1 MAKCLVLGADGF
13 LGSHL
18 SMSLIKNHTVVGYDK
33 FNHGR
38 TLDCDIEKIEGNF
51 SDSYRLK
58 KALEGVDYVFNF
70 ISSSNP
76 AKSLKDPLSDIIHLQ
91 TSVNFIN
98 MCCDA
103 GVKKIIYPS
112 TGGAIYGRCSD
123 KPFKEDDAVNPISP
137 YAINKLA
144 LEGYLKYFRNSRGLD
159 YVIYRI
165 SNPYGP
171 LQNVTGAQG
180 IIPIYLNN
188 IKNNLPLT
196 VFGDGSMRRDYIYIK
211 DTIDMICSSFEK
223 TSQDIYN
230 LGSGSSHT
238 INDIIYEISK
248 VTKKSVQI
256 NYMPDRAT
264 DIKNV
269 ELDMSRYYNEY
280 GTRASTSLLEGI
292 YHTWQYVKNISQ

>member
-1 MAKCLVLGADGF
+1 
-13 LGSHL
+13 
-18 SMSLIKNHTVVGYDK
+18 
-33 FNHGR
+33 
-38 TLDCDIEKIEGNF
+38 
-51 SDSYRLK
+51 
-58 KALEGVDYVFNF
+58 
-70 ISSSNP
+70 
-76 AKSLKDPLSDIIHLQ
+76 
-91 TSVNFIN
+91 

-180 IIPIYLNN
+180 IIPIYLNK
-188 IKNNLPLT
+188 IKNNLPLD

-211 DTIDMICSSFEK
+211 DTIDMICKSFEK

-230 LGSGSSHT
+230 LGSGSSNT

-248 VTKKSVQI
+248 VTKQSVQI
-256 NYMPDRAT
+256 NYMPERAT

-269 ELDMSRYYNEY
+269 ELDMSRFYNEY
-280 GTRASTSLLEGI
+280 NMRANTSLSEGI
-292 YHTWQYVKNISQ
+292 FHTWQYVKNISL